1 MTVPGTPD
9 AGEDAH
15 ADAHDDAHDA
25 APPTTGVQA
34 MYALRAQRKR
44 NRLGDIEWFDAAY
57 KVYVVGLFGGIA
69 LAWVSDLVG
78 DDELSLGQAA
88 DVARHGP
95 AVLGLFAVLAFVLGL
110 RGGSQ
115 GGPLALEAADVSYV
129 MLSPVPRRAA
139 LLKPAVQRLRSAMF
153 TGAVVGAV
161 FGQLAGRRLPG
172 TPIAWFFSGAL
183 FGAGCAVLWVGAALV
198 AHALRI
204 PLAVSTIIG
213 VALMAWQV
221 AAVATGFP
229 GPGNL
234 DGSIALWGWRQR
246 GLDVVALGVDVGLV
260 VVGLLLVARTSLD
273 ALARRSSLVA
283 QLRFAVT
290 MQDLRTVILL
300 RRQLSYEHTRRRP
313 WIRLRPAGAGHA
325 VWRRGWH
332 SLLRLPTGRLLRM
345 AALAIGAGA
354 CQVAV
359 VHGTTPALLGTM
371 ILVFVLGLEVLE
383 PLSQEI
389 DQPDRTD
396 SFPVERGELMLRHLM
411 APAVALVPFAVLGG
425 VAAVVVDAVVT
436 DGARVGAAAS
446 VAGLLSLPTLLAGAA
461 GGAVSIVRDAPDPIS
476 AKSTEAFMPPEM
488 AGFSTVIGMFI
499 PLVVPLLAALSVLA
513 VRQALPDGVGAA
525 LAAGAR
531 VGLGLVLVV
540 AATAAW
546 VRHRDRLRARLR
558 SFMDEG
564 RTYTSQQ
571 RSSR

>member
-1 MTVPGTPD
+1 MTPTVD
-9 AGEDAH
+9 AVDAP
-15 ADAHDDAHDA
+15 APSLGVA
-25 APPTTGVQA
+25 A
-34 MYALRAQRKR
+34 MHALRAQRKR

-69 LAWVSDLVG
+69 LAWASDLVG
-78 DDELSLGQAA
+78 DAELSVGQAA

-95 AVLGLFAVLAFVLGL
+95 AVLGLFAALAFVLGL

-115 GGPLALEAADVSYV
+115 GGPLALEAADVAYV
-129 MLSPVPRRAA
+129 MLAPVPRRAA
-139 LLKPAVQRLRSAMF
+139 LLKPAVQRIRSAAF

-183 FGAGCAVLWVGAALV
+183 FGGGCALLWVGAALL

-204 PLAVSTIIG
+204 PLAVTTIIG
-213 VALMAWQV
+213 LAVIAWQT
-221 AAVATGFP
+221 AAVITGIP
-229 GPGNL
+229 GPANL

-246 GLDVVALGVDVGLV
+246 GIDVIALVVDVALITVGLV
-260 VVGLLLVARTSLD
+260 LVARTSLD

-313 WIRLRPAGAGHA
+313 WIRLSPSGTSHP

-345 AALAIGAGA
+345 TALAAGAGA

-396 SFPVERGELMLRHLM
+396 SFPVARGDLMQRHLI
-411 APAVALVPFAVLGG
+411 APAVALVPFAVIAGA
-425 VAAVVVDAVVT
+425 VAVAVDASVT
-436 DGARVGAAAS
+436 HGDRIGSAIA
-446 VAGLLSLPTLLAGAA
+446 VAGMLALPTLLAGAA
-461 GGAVSIVRDAPDPIS
+461 GGAVSIVRDAPDPLS
-476 AKSTEAFMPPEM
+476 GKSTEAFMPPEM
-488 AGFSTVIGMFI
+488 AGFTTVISTFV
-499 PLVVPLLAALSVLA
+499 PLVVPVLAGLSVLA
-513 VRQALPDGVGAA
+513 VRAAIPNGLGAV
-525 LAAGAR
+525 LAATAR
-531 VGLGLVLVV
+531 VGLGLLLLVALV
-540 AATAAW
+540 TTW
-546 VRHRDRLRARLR
+546 VRFRDRLRAKFRA
-558 SFMDEG
+558 FMDDG
-564 RTYTSQQ
+564 RAHTQQQ
-571 RSSR
+571 RSTR

>member
-1 MTVPGTPD
+1 VTTTSDTATHEAPATP
-9 AGEDAH
+9 
-15 ADAHDDAHDA
+15 
-25 APPTTGVQA
+25 PSVGVQA
-34 MYALRAQRKR
+34 MHALRAQRKR

-57 KVYVVGLFGGIA
+57 KVYVVGLFGGIG
-69 LAWVSDLVG
+69 LAWASDLVG
-78 DDELSLGQAA
+78 DHELSVAQAA
-88 DVARHGP
+88 DVATHGP
-95 AVLGLFAVLAFVLGL
+95 AVLGLFAVIAFVLGL

-115 GGPLALEAADVSYV
+115 GGPLALEAADVTYV
-129 MLSPVPRRAA
+129 MLAPVPRRAA
-139 LLKPAVQRLRSAMF
+139 LLKPAVQRLRSAAF
-153 TGAVVGAV
+153 TGAIVGAS

-172 TPIAWFFSGAL
+172 TPMAWFWSGAL
-183 FGAGCAVLWVGAALV
+183 FGGGCALLWVGGALV

-204 PLAVSTIIG
+204 PLAISTIVG
-213 VALMAWQV
+213 VALVSWQV
-221 AAVATGFP
+221 AAVTAGVP

-234 DGSIALWGWRQR
+234 HGSIALWGWRQR
-246 GLDVVALGVDVGLV
+246 GIDVVALAIDVALVAVGLT
-260 VVGLLLVARTSLD
+260 LVARTSLD

-313 WIRLRPAGAGHA
+313 WIRLRSGAGGHA

-396 SFPVERGELMLRHLM
+396 SFPVERGDLMLRHLV
-411 APAVALVPFAVLGG
+411 APAVALVPFALLAGA
-425 VAAVVVDAVVT
+425 AAVVIDAMVT
-436 DGARVGAAAS
+436 DGERIGAAAA
-446 VAGLLSLPTLLAGAA
+446 VAGILALPTLLAGAA
-461 GGAVSIVRDAPDPIS
+461 GGAVSIVRDAPDPVS

-488 AGFSTVIGMFI
+488 AGFTTVLSTFV
-499 PLVVPLLAALSVLA
+499 PLVVPLLAGLSVLA
-513 VRQALPDGVGAA
+513 VRQALPKGLTST
-525 LAAGAR
+525 LAADAR
-531 VGLGLVLVV
+531 VAVGLLLLVALV
-540 AATAAW
+540 AAW
-546 VRHRDRLRARLR
+546 VRYRDRLRAKFRA
-558 SFMDEG
+558 FMDEG